1 MMAANNDRTIKIE
14 LVRSYIGRK
23 PTQRKTALALGLRK
37 LNQSVVKRATPAILG
52 MVKTIS
58 HLVTVEEIQ

>member
-1 MMAANNDRTIKIE
+1 MAANKDKTIKIE

-23 PTQRKTALALGLRK
+23 PAQRKTALALGLRK
-37 LNQSVVKRATPAILG
+37 VNQSVVKQATPAILG